1 MNATVTAAVLLA
13 CLATGVIYGTDVF
26 CAVVLR
32 PAAAGARET
41 SIADLVGRIH
51 HYGDRR
57 LPIPGITAIV
67 AAAAALVATTDST
80 ARVALGLAL
89 AAMLAW
95 LAIYLRVSAPINRRL
110 RAAATAVIPAQEIRD
125 LQNRWDA
132 VITARAG
139 LQTLAL
145 AGLLTAL
152 TAGQ

>member
-1 MNATVTAAVLLA
+1 MSVLSRLLAAIAVLA
-13 CLATGVIYGTDVF
+13 SAVIYGTDVF

-80 ARVALGLAL
+80 TRWHSG
-89 AAMLAW
+89 
-95 LAIYLRVSAPINRRL
+95 SPSRRCS
-110 RAAATAVIPAQEIRD
+110 PG
-125 LQNRWDA
+125 W
-132 VITARAG
+132 
-139 LQTLAL
+139 
-145 AGLLTAL
+145 
-152 TAGQ
+152 

>member
-57 LPIPGITAIV
+57 LPIPGSQPSSPSRSHWWPPRT
-67 AAAAALVATTDST
+67 
-80 ARVALGLAL
+80 
-89 AAMLAW
+89 
-95 LAIYLRVSAPINRRL
+95 RRH
-110 RAAATAVIPAQEIRD
+110 AQRSGSPS
-125 LQNRWDA
+125 RRCSPGW
-132 VITARAG
+132 
-139 LQTLAL
+139 
-145 AGLLTAL
+145 
-152 TAGQ
+152 

>member
-1 MNATVTAAVLLA
+1 MNAPATAAVLLA
-13 CLATGVIYGTDVF
+13 CLGTGVLYGTDVF

-32 PAAAGARET
+32 PAAAGAREA

-51 HYGDRR
+51 HFGDRR
-57 LPIPGITAIV
+57 LPVPGITAIV
-67 AAAAALVATTDST
+67 AAGAALAVTTDSIT
-80 ARVALGLAL
+80 RVAVGLAL

-95 LAIYLRVSAPINRRL
+95 LTIYLRVSAPLNRHL
-110 RAAATAVIPAQEIRD
+110 RAAATAVIPPQEIRE

-132 VITARAG
+132 VIAARAG

-152 TAGQ
+152 TVS